1 MTMLTHDMNV
11 RRLRSGLL
19 IAVASATSFGLAGSL
34 ARGLMDAGWSA
45 AAAVAVRVLVAAV
58 VLLPIAVIQ
67 LRGEWQLLRRNAGLI
82 TAYGFL
88 AVAGTQ
94 LAYFN
99 AVRHMEVGVALL
111 IEYTAPI
118 AVIGWLWV
126 RHRER
131 PGITTV
137 AGGLIGITGLILV
150 IDLRSGLA
158 ASWVGIVW
166 ALAAMIG
173 AAAYFVLS
181 AQGDGTLPGTVL
193 AAGGLLIGGL
203 ALLVAGAAGLVPL
216 RFATNPVVFQD
227 FTVTWWLPV
236 LALGTVTAAF
246 AYVSGIAATR
256 LLGSRLAS
264 FVALFEVLAALSF
277 AWVLLGEAPRL
288 IQLLG
293 GALIL
298 VGVVVVRRGELAT
311 ADRQAQERAE
321 ISVAAAGTA
330 EPSR

>member
-1 MTMLTHDMNV
+1 MAMLTHDMNV
-11 RRLRSGLL
+11 RRLRAGLI
-19 IAVASATSFGLAGSL
+19 IAVASATSFGLSGSL

-45 AAAVAVRVLVAAV
+45 AAAVAVRVLVAAA
-58 VLLPIAVIQ
+58 VLLPIALLQ
-67 LRGEWQLLRRNAGLI
+67 LRGDWQLLRRNAALI
-82 TAYGFL
+82 TAYGLL

-99 AVRHMEVGVALL
+99 AVRYMEVGVALL

-118 AVIGWLWV
+118 PVVAWLWL

-131 PGITTV
+131 PGAGTV
-137 AGGLIGITGLILV
+137 VGGLIGLTGLVLV

-158 ASWVGIVW
+158 ASWIGIAW

-181 AQGDGTLPGTVL
+181 AHGDGSLPGTVL

-203 ALLVAGAAGLVPL
+203 VLLVAGAFGLVPL
-216 RFATNPVVFQD
+216 DFATNPVVFQD
-227 FTVTWWLPV
+227 FTVDWWLPV
-236 LALGTVTAAF
+236 LALGVVTAAF

-277 AWVLLGEAPRL
+277 AWVLLGEAPRA

-298 VGVVVVRRGELAT
+298 VGVVVVRRGELST
-311 ADRQAQERAE
+311 ADQHAEQAE
-321 ISVAAAGTA
+321 ISAAAVETA